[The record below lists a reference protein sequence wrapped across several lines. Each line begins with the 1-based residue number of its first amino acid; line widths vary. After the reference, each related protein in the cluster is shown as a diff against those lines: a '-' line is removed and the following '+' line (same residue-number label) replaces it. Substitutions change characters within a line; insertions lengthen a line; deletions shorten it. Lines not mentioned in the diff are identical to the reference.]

1 MRKSYKY
8 RVVSELETSGETR
21 EKRFDGYEEMLDYLG
36 FVVMVAQK
44 VEVYFKVGGEW
55 ALVKEMNLI
64 KII

>member
-8 RVVSELETSGETR
+8 RVVSELETSGEKR
-21 EKRFDGYEEMLDYLG
+21 ETRFDGYEEMLDYLG

-64 KII
+64 KIV